1 MKNKLLILVILILF
15 TYILFLEYKMLKSRM
30 FPLIHLELYEL
41 MENFIKICDKYN
53 IEYCIESGTLLGAV
67 RHKSII
73 PWDDDLDVQ
82 MTKKDIS
89 VLKKNK
95 EELNKLGY
103 TISYNDKIYRFK
115 KNQKG
120 KVLYIDIFEVNENDN
135 KIEYSNQLNRKRWKN
150 YWFYENEKYPLKQY
164 TLGHLKVKGPN
175 NPYPYLERSYG
186 NWKKSERWNTH
197 FL

>member
-1 MKNKLLILVILILF
+1 
-15 TYILFLEYKMLKSRM
+15 M
-30 FPLIHLELYEL
+30 FPLIHLELYEF